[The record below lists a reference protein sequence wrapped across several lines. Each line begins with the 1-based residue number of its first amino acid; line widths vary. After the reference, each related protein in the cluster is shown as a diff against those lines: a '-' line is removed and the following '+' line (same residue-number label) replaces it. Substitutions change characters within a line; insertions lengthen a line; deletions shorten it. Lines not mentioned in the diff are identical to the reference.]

1 MQCAQAYLNVHWSL
15 ILSFSQVNLWF
26 KEPYVFYSC
35 KTESNE
41 LSSSECCW
49 KENLQL
55 KVASLTQQPKKM
67 VCTLSKTICWN
78 IEKGW
83 SLKSHSNFF
92 KFFLTFE
99 SHKKNSSFVGTVVR
113 TLFKVLMIF
122 TWRMMRCKTDCGL
135 DQTCNLHCGLYSQ
148 HHWLTDLKLN
158 CLTD

>member
-1 MQCAQAYLNVHWSL
+1 M
-15 ILSFSQVNLWF
+15 
-26 KEPYVFYSC
+26 FYSC
-35 KTESNE
+35 TTESDE

-55 KVASLTQQPKKM
+55 KVAALTQQPKKM
-67 VCTLSKTICWN
+67 VCALSKTICWN
-78 IEKGW
+78 IKKGW
-83 SLKSHSNFF
+83 SLKSHSKFF
-92 KFFLTFE
+92 KIWNLKAI
-99 SHKKNSSFVGTVVR
+99 KKSSFVGTVVR

-122 TWRMMRCKTDCGL
+122 TWKMTRCKTDCGL